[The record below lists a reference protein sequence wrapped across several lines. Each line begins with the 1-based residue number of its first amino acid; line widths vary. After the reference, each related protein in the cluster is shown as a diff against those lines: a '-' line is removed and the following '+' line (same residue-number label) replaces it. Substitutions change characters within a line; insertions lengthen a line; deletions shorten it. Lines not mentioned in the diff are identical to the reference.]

1 MNRPT
6 PAIVAQSA
14 ARRLPRVALWLLLL
28 AYVLPGFVARGP
40 WKSADAES
48 WGYMMEWARH
58 GLGWFE
64 PTLMGQAPDLN
75 APLVHWLGAAAIT
88 VLGGVL
94 GPEFAARVPFIALL
108 GLALAATWYAI
119 YALARDPL
127 AQPVAFAFGGEAQPV
142 DYARA
147 LADAGLLALI
157 ACLGLAQLSHE
168 TTPALAQLSFMALL
182 LYGMAALALR
192 GHRAGL
198 ALLCGSAGLALSG
211 APAIAFACS
220 AAAAALSFWP
230 HSGSRFGPRSE
241 TPPEPTDAAHA
252 SGQRLW
258 TVAALAAAA
267 ALGFGLDLITWQLQ
281 WPSSARGWDSVLQA
295 FIWFTWPA
303 WPLVLWGLWRWH
315 RHWRSRHLAVPLA
328 LAGITLF
335 SAVFTLAIERSLL
348 IALPALAALAAFA
361 LPTLN
366 RSLSALID
374 WFTLLFFSTCALAI
388 WVIWVATQTGVPAK
402 PAANVAKLAP
412 LFEPQFSWLAFIA
425 ALLATLAWGW
435 LVVWRTG
442 RHRSALW
449 KSLALPAGGTTLC
462 WVLLMTL
469 WLPMLDHA
477 RSFGVVISQVREAIG
492 DSPCLQAHKLSR
504 AEVAA
509 LTHQGGLRL
518 EPASAQAN
526 CPWLLLDIEEQA
538 SLAESVDPAQWT
550 VQRRVGW
557 RANRRE
563 DLLLMRR
570 IAP

>member
-1 MNRPT
+1 
-6 PAIVAQSA
+6 
-14 ARRLPRVALWLLLL
+14 
-28 AYVLPGFVARGP
+28 
-40 WKSADAES
+40 
-48 WGYMMEWARH
+48 
-58 GLGWFE
+58 
-64 PTLMGQAPDLN
+64 
-75 APLVHWLGAAAIT
+75 
-88 VLGGVL
+88 
-94 GPEFAARVPFIALL
+94 
-108 GLALAATWYAI
+108 
-119 YALARDPL
+119 
-127 AQPVAFAFGGEAQPV
+127 
-142 DYARA
+142 
-147 LADAGLLALI
+147 
-157 ACLGLAQLSHE
+157 
-168 TTPALAQLSFMALL
+168 
-182 LYGMAALALR
+182 
-192 GHRAGL
+192 
-198 ALLCGSAGLALSG
+198 
-211 APAIAFACS
+211 
-220 AAAAALSFWP
+220 
-230 HSGSRFGPRSE
+230 
-241 TPPEPTDAAHA
+241 
-252 SGQRLW
+252 
-258 TVAALAAAA
+258 VAALAAAA

>member
-1 MNRPT
+1 
-6 PAIVAQSA
+6 
-14 ARRLPRVALWLLLL
+14 
-28 AYVLPGFVARGP
+28 
-40 WKSADAES
+40 
-48 WGYMMEWARH
+48 
-58 GLGWFE
+58 
-64 PTLMGQAPDLN
+64 MGQAPDLN

-157 ACLGLAQLSHE
+157 ACLGLAQFSHE

-182 LYGMAALALR
+182 LYGMAALPLR